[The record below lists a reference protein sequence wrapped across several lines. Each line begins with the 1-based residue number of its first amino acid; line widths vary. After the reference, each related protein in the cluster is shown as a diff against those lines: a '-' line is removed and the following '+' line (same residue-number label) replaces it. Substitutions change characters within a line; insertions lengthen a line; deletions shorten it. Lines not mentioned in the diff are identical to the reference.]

1 MQEKSAYNIFSYTC
15 DITEKWESPILMVVH
30 LQLGAP
36 KKKKGIY
43 PKAMEMFYPNFSHD
57 LRAPQKFICSKNNI
71 YGIIPLM

>member
-1 MQEKSAYNIFSYTC
+1 MGKSHFDGRAFATRGSK
-15 DITEKWESPILMVVH
+15 E
-30 LQLGAP
+30 
-36 KKKKGIY
+36 KKGIY